1 LRYLQKLFTL
11 RGTTCGQFIHA
22 MRLDHAARL
31 LQRRA
36 VCCIKRPLSDIA
48 LEAGFR
54 DYKFFSSKFRQ
65 RFGCGPGEY
74 TAKRLTLWPGLH
86 DEHYGAA

>member
-1 LRYLQKLFTL
+1 
-11 RGTTCGQFIHA
+11 

-31 LQRRA
+31 LQRRS
-36 VCCIKRPLSDIA
+36 VCSTKRPLSDIA
-48 LEAGFR
+48 FEAGFR

-74 TAKRLTLWPGLH
+74 ARS
-86 DEHYGAA
+86 D